1 VFDNPKF
8 AKLVSE
14 GRPTGEVIA
23 VDRFLVTIR
32 GLGEVAVNAL
42 IYFENGHQG
51 MVREVRADTVM
62 VLNMTA
68 EEIPIGTLAVIESDA
83 LVTGV
88 GASVV
93 GRVINV
99 NGTPLDGKGPITFSR
114 YDPVFKVAPGIIE
127 RKQLD
132 EPLTTG
138 VAISDQLFPLVKGQ
152 RIAVLGDNKVGK
164 SAFTMQLTLAQKGTG
179 RIVIH
184 VLISKRKA
192 DVDKLITQLN
202 TTGAMEYCVIIV
214 ASVFDSLTQS
224 YLAPYIGATVA
235 EYLWNDGKDCII
247 IYDDLSNHAKVYREL
262 SLLLKVAPGRA
273 SYPGDMFYAHS
284 SLLERAGRLAKNG
297 ATLAAIPV
305 VLTPNNDITSPLPT
319 SIMSITDGQYILD
332 SEAFRAGIRPALSV
346 GLSVSR
352 VGGVG
357 QTKRQKKITAM
368 LFKKLAAYR
377 QAAEFSHFG
386 SELALESK
394 MDLELG
400 KKIYEALKQPPDV
413 VYSANEQDLIM
424 GVVMKTEG
432 KIAINIDSLK
442 RKAKEVATSLT
453 AQSSDADWDAAI
465 AKLLSEVTVQAPT
478 PPSTAGVTGAAG
490 GAPGSKPPA
499 APGAPGTPAPAQAAP
514 APAAAQ
520 PQVKK

>member
-1 VFDNPKF
+1 MFDNPKF
-8 AKLVSE
+8 AKLVAD
-14 GRPTGEVIA
+14 GRPTGEVVG

-32 GLGEVAVNAL
+32 GLGEIAVNGL
-42 IYFENGHQG
+42 VYFDNGHQG
-51 MVREVRADTVM
+51 IVREVRSETVM
-62 VLNMTA
+62 VLNMSGEA
-68 EEIPIGTLAVIESDA
+68 IPVGTLAVVESDE

-88 GASVV
+88 GDSVI
-93 GRVINV
+93 GRVLSV
-99 NGTPLDGKGPITFSR
+99 TGQPLDGKGPLTFSR

-132 EPLTTG
+132 QALTTG
-138 VAISDQLFPLVKGQ
+138 VAIADQLFPLVKGQ

-164 SAFTMQLTLAQKGTG
+164 SAFTMAMTLAQAGTG

-192 DVDKLITQLN
+192 DVDRLIAKLN
-202 TTGAMEYCVIIV
+202 ESKAMEYCVVIV

-224 YLAPYIGATVA
+224 YLAPYIGATIA
-235 EYLWNDGKDCII
+235 EYLWNDGKDVII
-247 IYDDLSNHAKVYREL
+247 VYDDLSNHAKVYREL
-262 SLLLKVAPGRA
+262 SLLLKVSPGRA
-273 SYPGDMFYAHS
+273 SFPGDMFYAHS

-305 VLTPNNDITSPLPT
+305 VLTPNNDITAPLPT
-319 SIMSITDGQYILD
+319 SIMSITDGQYIFD

-357 QTKRQKKITAM
+357 QTKRQKKITSA
-368 LFKKLAAYR
+368 LFKKLASYR

-394 MDLELG
+394 ADLELG

-413 VYSANEQDLIM
+413 VYNANEQDLII

-432 KIAINIDSLK
+432 KITINIDSLK
-442 RKAKEVATSLT
+442 RKARELAPTMT
-453 AQSSDADWDAAI
+453 AEADWDGTI
-465 AKLLSEVTVQAPT
+465 AKLLAEVTVQAPAAPAPAVGTT
-478 PPSTAGVTGAAG
+478 PP
-490 GAPGSKPPA
+490 PG
-499 APGAPGTPAPAQAAP
+499 PGAPGTPP
-514 APAAAQ
+514 PAAA
-520 PQVKK
+520 PSTPAATAAAAEAKK